1 MPRSISPA
9 LVSNRAGKVLRIRNA
24 PNPTNI
30 VALIELRLRFK
41 NLVTI
46 SVHVL
51 HLVRACTSHCSVV
64 PPLFDFRGLG
74 RGIPRQYLRF
84 IGAEGNPKP

>member
-1 MPRSISPA
+1 MPSSISPA

-24 PNPTNI
+24 PSPANI
-30 VALIELRLRFK
+30 VALIELRFRFK

-46 SVHVL
+46 SVLGHVL
-51 HLVRACTSHCSVV
+51 HLARACTSHCSLV

-74 RGIPRQYLRF
+74 RGITKAIRLM
-84 IGAEGNPKP
+84 I